1 MSTQIMWK
9 LGTHVSVKIQSNL
22 YGNIRLQMFDIDK
35 LYLTRLSYRIQK
47 EEKDGKTTQYLT
59 SEFKQEDGSIYHQN
73 ELINLYLTLLKQH
86 GKEQSDG
93 SISIG
98 DSVATNLGSVDK
110 DTKLITDVLAE
121 IESDVAP
128 TRNYAY
134 RFGNLTVQALIH
146 QDLLGGKFGIGP
158 FALNNN
164 NQVLTQ
170 LYMVG
175 FDKNN
180 TPMLSNLGITELY
193 NPKDKDGNYKLSW
206 LSGFINANV
215 DVAKDPYIAR
225 LNVNKFTYNLVNL
238 LIRGGIG
245 ARTLY
250 FTAQPVIVEM
260 AKAFNDAEDAF
271 MGEFNQTAS
280 QRQRNAVQSVI
291 YKLAERSSF
300 NKRFIT
306 TLMDGSL
313 ISELFLSQ
321 IAQQLFGTSDVQ
333 HGDIENSI
341 LYKVLKSKDLRK
353 NATKPASLENLDG
366 GSQNIEIEIFSDSII
381 QQLFDKSDVSASDT
395 VSNIKNSLEEF
406 YGKLG
411 IRMSSSGTST
421 LNISA
426 IDTQILVAL
435 VNNQFSKYGNTLA
448 DLVAACKIDTKKYGK
463 SYIEQQAFLTKY
475 EEVFGN
481 QLDYFY
487 DGGLQDLR
495 DKSYIHTKVENATNL
510 YRDIISNISIQTED
524 VFNVAVSNILMNIGG
539 DQKNTQLVRKINKS
553 IMTMLKQ
560 RFFEQY
566 MSKQQRKDLLF
577 GDNTVQDNLIRII
590 NKLKS
595 SSDTSLSQYVKGG
608 VVINKLLSQLT
619 ADHYDADANFDQ
631 AKFVI
636 LENIMSDESTD
647 INEITRAWNDLF
659 QDETNYITLSDGS
672 TKTFRQ
678 FAIDLAVYAFMTSGD
693 TNGQTKFFKYVPNTI
708 KQHIGYSEYMRN
720 LGDVLSEYDIE
731 DIVDYVIKS
740 NWDDERFVKTVSS
753 VKYIQNKP
761 VSMMKQGITISR
773 PVVKKIVNS
782 NGLVQEVEQS
792 VKIPLNFAAVNAEGK
807 ATIKMNG
814 GQFPKYVRMKRAAST
829 RFESDYMLLY
839 KFDSVLPTGVPVYKL
854 ALPTVSNTRAG
865 SYSYSVYGVEDYNL
879 TYPTYVKEALNNIGF
894 RFTEGKD
901 VQQILMQFVNEMKRL
916 NVIFETNKQLEL
928 QLASEFEESGYN
940 AEEERWQSYMQQA
953 ISWVQQQLGQSVKI
967 QKSNKQQV
975 VQQTQH
981 EANEANN
988 ANDGYVNHSGGAV
1001 GSDSYWGE
1009 IGAQYGVKSNHYY
1022 HGTRTP
1028 NGNIEITQ
1036 QQFEDGKQHVMKA
1049 NQTLHRRPEKYLSLL
1064 SRNYQQVRNSD
1075 AIFAIGTLKN
1085 GIVDGGTGWAV
1096 QMAIDDNKSVFVY
1109 DQVRKQWYT
1118 NQNSKW
1124 SVLNETPTLTKN
1136 FAGIGT
1142 RELNEFGKRAIRDV
1156 YVKTFGSSVEDT
1168 NAAEQKRENWV
1179 QGELFDDSEFED
1191 DNMRHCKGMKP
1202 KSK

>member
-9 LGTHVSVKIQSNL
+9 LGTHESVKIQSNL

-73 ELINLYLTLLKQH
+73 ELINLYLTLLKRH
-86 GKEQSDG
+86 GKEQQDG
-93 SISIG
+93 SISVD
-98 DSVATNLGSVDK
+98 DSITANLGSVDG
-110 DTKLITDVLAE
+110 DTKLITDVLAD
-121 IESDVAP
+121 IESDKPA

-170 LYMVG
+170 LYSVG
-175 FDKNN
+175 FDRK
-180 TPMLSNLGITELY
+180 TALILSDLGIANIYE
-193 NPKDKDGNYKLSW
+193 PKDKDGVLKLSW

-238 LIRGGIG
+238 LIRGGMG
-245 ARTLY
+245 KRTLY
-250 FTAQPVIVEM
+250 FTTQPVMIEM

-280 QRQRNAVQSVI
+280 QRQRNAVQNVI

-306 TLMDGSL
+306 TLMDGSMM
-313 ISELFLSQ
+313 SELFLSQ
-321 IAQQLFGTSDVQ
+321 IAQQLFGTSDAH
-333 HGDIENSI
+333 HGSLESSI
-341 LYKVLKSKDLRK
+341 LYKVLKSKDVRK
-353 NATKPASLENLDG
+353 NVNKPVSLENLDG
-366 GSQNIEIEIFSDSII
+366 GTQNIEIEIHNDSIV
-381 QQLFDKSDVSASDT
+381 QQIYDKSDVSASDT
-395 VSNIKNSLEEF
+395 VSNIQNSLEEF

-411 IRMSSSGTST
+411 IKISNSGTST

-426 IDTQILVAL
+426 VDTQILVAL
-435 VNNQFSKYGNTLA
+435 VNNQFSKYGNALA

-463 SYIEQQAFLTKY
+463 SYVEQQAFLTKY
-475 EEVFGN
+475 DEVFGN
-481 QLDYFY
+481 ELDYFY
-487 DGGLQDLR
+487 DGGLQDLKN
-495 DKSYIHTKVENATNL
+495 KSYVHTKVENATNL
-510 YRDIISNISIQTED
+510 YRDIISNISIQAED
-524 VFNVAVSNILMNIGG
+524 TFNLAVNNILMNIGG

-577 GDNTVQDNLIRII
+577 GDNTVQDNLIRIV

-595 SSDTSLSQYVKGG
+595 SSDTQLSPYVKGS

-619 ADHYDADANFDQ
+619 ADHYNADANFDQ

-636 LENIMSDESTD
+636 LENVMSDESTD
-647 INEITRAWNDLF
+647 INDITRAWNDLF
-659 QDETNYITLSDGS
+659 QDETNYITLSDGY

-678 FAIDLAVYAFMTSGD
+678 FAIDLAVYAFITSGD

-720 LGDVLSEYDIE
+720 LGDALNEYNTE

-753 VKYIQNKP
+753 VKYVQNKP

-773 PVVKKIVNS
+773 PVTKKTVNS
-782 NGLVQEVEQS
+782 NGLVQEIEQS
-792 VKIPLNFAAVNAEGK
+792 VKIPINFAAVNAENK
-807 ATIKMNG
+807 PTIKMNG

-839 KFDSVLPTGVPVYKL
+839 QFDSVLPNGAPVYKL

-879 TYPTYVKEALNNIGF
+879 IYPTYVKEALNNIGF

-901 VQQILMQFVNEMKRL
+901 VQQILMQFVDEMKRL
-916 NVIFETNKQLEL
+916 NVTFQTNKQLEL
-928 QLASEFEESGYN
+928 QLASEFEEAGYN
-940 AEEERWQSYMQQA
+940 AEEERWKSYMQQA
-953 ISWVQQQLGQSVKI
+953 VNWVQQQLGQSVKP
-967 QKSNKQQV
+967 QKPNQQQVMQQVQRDTNSNIYDNVLNNKDSNVQIKPWASLKDVTSPFVEVDGKVSATIATRTKENALQSFGNTYTHNDKLIGNKQYPMQLTKDTKESV
-975 VQQTQH
+975 EKYINSIINPEQSNWPEHYRWIQRQ
-981 EANEANN
+981 
-988 ANDGYVNHSGGAV
+988 
-1001 GSDSYWGE
+1001 
-1009 IGAQYGVKSNHYY
+1009 VKSGNLKNIPILYYKDLGEPSHADALDYLINHYS
-1022 HGTRTP
+1022 
-1028 NGNIEITQ
+1028 
-1036 QQFEDGKQHVMKA
+1036 F
-1049 NQTLHRRPEKYLSLL
+1049 
-1064 SRNYQQVRNSD
+1064 
-1075 AIFAIGTLKN
+1075 
-1085 GIVDGGTGWAV
+1085 
-1096 QMAIDDNKSVFVY
+1096 DNKSAENN
-1109 DQVRKQWYT
+1109 T
-1118 NQNSKW
+1118 
-1124 SVLNETPTLTKN
+1124 
-1136 FAGIGT
+1136 
-1142 RELNEFGKRAIRDV
+1142 AIESTD
-1156 YVKTFGSSVEDT
+1156 GS
-1168 NAAEQKRENWV
+1168 AANQKRENWV
-1179 QGELFDDSEFED
+1179 QGELFDDSEFEE
-1191 DNMRHCKGMKP
+1191 DNMNHCKGMKP
-1202 KSK
+1202 KNK